1 MGADMILSVLWIG
14 KKKNPDFKK
23 GEALIQKLAM
33 TPAEE
38 WPKEF
43 IDRFNDDIM
52 IGPMVDELSQSL
64 NEVKRS
70 WSGNHREAAFMEM
83 CGRRILVT
91 GGLSWGD
98 APTDLMGDID
108 NLLSSGVAKA
118 CGFSG

>member
-1 MGADMILSVLWIG
+1 MGAEMILSVLWVS
-14 KKKNPDFKK
+14 KKKKPDFKK

-38 WPKEF
+38 WPEEF
-43 IDRFNDDIM
+43 TERFNGDIM
-52 IGPMVDELSQSL
+52 IGPMVDQLGRSL
-64 NEVKRS
+64 KEVEQA
-70 WSGNHREAAFMEM
+70 WSGRHREATFMEM

-98 APTDLMGDID
+98 SPTELMRDID